1 MVFSPYTARKLAETT
16 ARKVKEK
23 ITSDEV
29 TRQIP
34 NQSKS
39 HRAPRD
45 VPHFKSGAD
54 IGNLR
59 DERVRLRAEPQY
71 KKNRFSSPFSATAKE
86 KLMKE
91 QHKADT
97 SFFRHFGKEL
107 PFESKKIMQ
116 GSRVDKQIEKKKLIG
131 WTLQD
136 HKQQMVS
143 GPKKAPQSM
152 VPDKLDRE
160 MKMPSM
166 FEQIQFEKQKP
177 PGKLNEWGHANPL
190 HEGKNKGALKD
201 GMFRE
206 PLKPGEQSYD
216 PEMTKKWTGIGLGL
230 GGAGA
235 LGGGGFAYDGIKEK
249 KTMGRPDYSN
259 YFG

>member
-1 MVFSPYTARKLAETT
+1 MVFSPYTARKLAEST
-16 ARKVKEK
+16 ARKVKDVMV
-23 ITSDEV
+23 TDEV

-45 VPHFKSGAD
+45 VPHSKSGAD

-59 DERVRLRAEPQY
+59 DERVRLRAESRY
-71 KKNRFSSPFSATAKE
+71 KKNRFSSSFSATDKK
-86 KLMKE
+86 KLMKT
-91 QHKADT
+91 QHQADV

-116 GSRVDKQIEKKKLIG
+116 GSRVDKQIEEKKLLG
-131 WTLQD
+131 WTLKN
-136 HKQQMVS
+136 HKQQTVS

-160 MKMPSM
+160 MKLPSM
-166 FEQIQFEKQKP
+166 FEQIQKVKETPKD
-177 PGKLNEWGHANPL
+177 KLNEWGLPNPL
-190 HEGKNKGALKD
+190 HEGKNKGATKD
-201 GMFRE
+201 GKFRN
-206 PLKPGEQSYD
+206 PMQRPGEQSYD
-216 PEMTKKWTGIGLGL
+216 PEMANKWRGVGLGL

-235 LGGGGFAYDGIKEK
+235 LGGGGFA
-249 KTMGRPDYSN
+249 
-259 YFG
+259 